1 MNTAAKEVVEAWT
14 FDNADELSIA
24 LKQAL
29 MLAGEEG
36 HKPDTVYTENKRRMT
51 LVRETLSD
59 GSHVMNLYFFD
70 GDR

>member
-1 MNTAAKEVVEAWT
+1 MNKEVVEAWE

-24 LKQAL
+24 VGQAV
-29 MLAGEEG
+29 MLANSEG

-59 GSHVMNLYFFD
+59 GSTVMNLYFFD
-70 GDR
+70 GERNA